1 MDVGTHIETKS
12 AQILVETTTDGKRTM
27 NLRTFIRVCVRIYA
41 ASLVITGVAVPI
53 AASVLT
59 VSLYISPSS
68 PLSLV
73 LYLPQ
78 SWNQGWYSIVFGFI
92 IICIVWLVVAALCWP
107 FSTAKGANSRTY
119 HLLKSRFHHLKSLGI
134 NELGDDPTLEDL
146 QKAAII
152 DKKGGYN
159 LLALKE
165 AQAYYADLDQRL
177 NGRISSTGLD
187 WVTGM
192 GYVTAW
198 DSLHRAEEALIE
210 VVPIKMVIHAAI
222 HDKLAIQD
230 STINH
235 RDELLTKLI
244 QAVNDLDPKAAV
256 YCKEHQPDK
265 KSDELLTKL
274 LQIVKKH
281 NTGLLE
287 LMRAVEKVVPGV
299 KIDVSA
305 MNVFEDEEA
314 EKIGT
319 PAPDLETQARARV
332 ALREIR
338 HSLNSFRDQLWEK
351 ILRARN
357 KLLGAIALTG
367 LFTHMLLSI
376 VILTIPNASP
386 SNQSII
392 VAVTA
397 FYMVGAVAGLFERL
411 YGESRTGTALH
422 DYGLSLA
429 RLSATPL
436 LSGLAGVGGVL
447 ITALLFTS
455 IFGGP
460 GTSSMPV
467 TLQNVFSLQEP
478 RYLLAAAIFG
488 LAPNLIIRTLQQK
501 AEKYVSGLQSSKGT
515 DQEQL

>member
-1 MDVGTHIETKS
+1 M
-12 AQILVETTTDGKRTM
+12 
-27 NLRTFIRVCVRIYA
+27 
-41 ASLVITGVAVPI
+41 
-53 AASVLT
+53 
-59 VSLYISPSS
+59 
-68 PLSLV
+68 
-73 LYLPQ
+73 
-78 SWNQGWYSIVFGFI
+78 FGII

-134 NELGDDPTLEDL
+134 NELGDNPTLEDL

-152 DKKGGYN
+152 EKKGGYN

-165 AQAYYADLDQRL
+165 AQAYYTDLDQRL
-177 NGRISSTGLD
+177 NERISSTGLD

-198 DSLHRAEEALIE
+198 DLLHRAEEALIE
-210 VVPIKMVIHAAI
+210 VVPIKMVIHGAI

-244 QAVNDLDPKAAV
+244 QGVNDLDPKAAV

-281 NTGLLE
+281 NTELLE

-319 PAPDLETQARARV
+319 PAPDLEAQARARV
-332 ALREIR
+332 ALREVR

-357 KLLGAIALTG
+357 KLLGAIVFTG

-376 VILTIPNASP
+376 VILTIINDSS
-386 SNQSII
+386 SNRSTI

-411 YGESRTGTALH
+411 YGESRTSTALH

-447 ITALLFTS
+447 ITALLFSS

-460 GTSSMPV
+460 GASSMPV
-467 TLQNVFSLQEP
+467 TLQNVFSLKEP

-515 DQEQL
+515 DQEQ

>member
-1 MDVGTHIETKS
+1 
-12 AQILVETTTDGKRTM
+12 
-27 NLRTFIRVCVRIYA
+27 
-41 ASLVITGVAVPI
+41 
-53 AASVLT
+53 
-59 VSLYISPSS
+59 
-68 PLSLV
+68 
-73 LYLPQ
+73 
-78 SWNQGWYSIVFGFI
+78 
-92 IICIVWLVVAALCWP
+92 
-107 FSTAKGANSRTY
+107 
-119 HLLKSRFHHLKSLGI
+119 
-134 NELGDDPTLEDL
+134 
-146 QKAAII
+146 
-152 DKKGGYN
+152 
-159 LLALKE
+159 
-165 AQAYYADLDQRL
+165 
-177 NGRISSTGLD
+177 
-187 WVTGM
+187 M

-210 VVPIKMVIHAAI
+210 VVPIKMVIHGAI

-367 LFTHMLLSI
+367 IFTHMLLSI

-447 ITALLFTS
+447 ITALLFSS

-460 GTSSMPV
+460 GASSMPV

-515 DQEQL
+515 GQEQL